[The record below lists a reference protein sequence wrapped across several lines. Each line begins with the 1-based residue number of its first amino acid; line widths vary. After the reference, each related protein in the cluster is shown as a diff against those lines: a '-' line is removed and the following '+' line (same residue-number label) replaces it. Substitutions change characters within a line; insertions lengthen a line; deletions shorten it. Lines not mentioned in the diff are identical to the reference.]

1 MWADIFSMS
10 LFEKLKDR
18 NLGEVSVLQ
27 RQFGH
32 ALHLFF
38 FRDKSADRCE
48 TEGAEKQQQC
58 PDSEPLDAV
67 N

>member
-1 MWADIFSMS
+1 MS

-27 RQFGH
+27 GQFGH
-32 ALHLFF
+32 SLHLFF
-38 FRDKSADRCE
+38 FRDESADRCE
-48 TEGAEKQQQC
+48 AEGAEKQQQRS
-58 PDSEPLDAV
+58 DSEPLDAV